1 VETKT
6 REVGV
11 VETKRARKK
20 EQEGKKWEEEE
31 ARRK

>member
-11 VETKRARKK
+11 VKIKRARKK
-20 EQEGKKWEEEE
+20 EQEGKKWEKQE